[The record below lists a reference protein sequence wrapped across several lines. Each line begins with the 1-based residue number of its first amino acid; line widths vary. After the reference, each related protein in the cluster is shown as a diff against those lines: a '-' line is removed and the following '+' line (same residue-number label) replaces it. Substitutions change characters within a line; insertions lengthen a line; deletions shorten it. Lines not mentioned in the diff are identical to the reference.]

1 MNATINDS
9 NTALELQWKNIVEA
23 EQEKSKKLNDKNTL
37 CKKTIISL
45 EEELKTMQLSRK
57 NIKENVLTN
66 STIKIGKL
74 SSKLS
79 TFQEKI
85 DVVNQ
90 KEMSSDMN
98 RKIQLLEQQVS
109 DGHNEKKR

>member
-1 MNATINDS
+1 
-9 NTALELQWKNIVEA
+9 
-23 EQEKSKKLNDKNTL
+23 
-37 CKKTIISL
+37 
-45 EEELKTMQLSRK
+45 MQLSRK
-57 NIKENVLTN
+57 HRKKNALTN

-74 SSKLS
+74 SSELS

-85 DVVNQ
+85 EVENQ
-90 KEMSSDMN
+90 KEMSPEMN